1 MQRELQEF
9 TISQLEPGMYISQV
23 LVQSGKLKI
32 RTQGLVST
40 NKAIE
45 KLSEQ
50 GVSKVLVDLSK
61 SKLAKKEQAEPDAEE
76 TSPVAEKKQPPENTV
91 SFDKEISKA
100 SSLYQ
105 QAKVIQN
112 KAFDEMKAN
121 APVDT
126 SSIQGAAS
134 DLIDSVFRNHNA
146 LACMTRM
153 RVKDEYLIEHSINVA
168 IIMTIFAKHLK
179 LELEI
184 IQHLTTGAMLM
195 DLGMIGIPSKILGK
209 KNKLTD
215 DERAVIEQHVNLGHK
230 VLSKAQGLSS
240 VSLEV
245 VQDHHESI
253 DGSGYPNNKTGE
265 QLSLYGKMAKIV
277 DCYDAMTTD
286 RNYQK
291 AKSPIS
297 AFKILRS
304 ESGTSFDQDLVNEFI
319 KCMGIHPVGT
329 LVKMKSNK
337 LGIVIKSNPVNPISP
352 SVNVFYSVGNKC
364 YIEPKIIDLAA
375 VGCNDEID
383 KSVRPEEFKLD
394 ILKFFKEVLIS

>member
-1 MQRELQEF
+1 MQQELQEF
-9 TISQLEPGMYISQV
+9 TINDLKPGMYISQV

-40 NKAIE
+40 DKAIE
-45 KLSEQ
+45 RLNEQ
-50 GVSKVLVDLSK
+50 GVVKVLVDLSK
-61 SKLAKKEQAEPDAEE
+61 SKLAKKEQPELEE
-76 TSPVAEKKQPPENTV
+76 KSAPEGENKEQLTNTV
-91 SFDKEISKA
+91 SFDKEINKA

-105 QAKVIQN
+105 EAKQIQN
-112 KAFDEMKAN
+112 KAFEEMKAN
-121 APVDT
+121 APIDT
-126 SSIQGAAS
+126 GPIQGAAN

-153 RVKDEYLIEHSINVA
+153 RVKDEYLIEHSVNTA

-179 LELEI
+179 LDSEV

-195 DLGMIGIPSKILGK
+195 DLGMIAVPNKILSK
-209 KNKLTD
+209 KTSLTGE
-215 DERAVIEQHVNLGHK
+215 ERTIVEQHVNMGHK

-240 VSLEV
+240 ISLEV
-245 VQDHHESI
+245 IQDHHECV
-253 DGSGYPNNKTGE
+253 DGSGYPNNKTAE

-277 DCYDAMTTD
+277 DCYDAITSE

-304 ESGTSFDQDLVNEFI
+304 ESGTRFDQDLVNEFI

-337 LGIVIKSNPVNPISP
+337 LGIVIKSNPVSPISP
-352 SVNVFYSVGNKC
+352 CVNVFYSVGNKC

-375 VGCNDEID
+375 PGCNDEID

-394 ILKFFKEVLIS
+394 MLKFFKQVLIN